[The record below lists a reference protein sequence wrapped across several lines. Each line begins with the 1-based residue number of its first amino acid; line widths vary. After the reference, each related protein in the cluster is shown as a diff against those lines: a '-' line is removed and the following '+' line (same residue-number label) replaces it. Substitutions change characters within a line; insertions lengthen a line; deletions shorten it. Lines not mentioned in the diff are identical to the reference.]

1 MVLEVSSD
9 VRVEEKQFFFY
20 TGGHLASSSYE
31 DRQLLEYDVITYYG
45 RERPLMDFFK
55 SSFSSGLTVWEWW
68 GDRAQLVRWWRQRDN
83 GEWNQDSNAE
93 RKRV

>member
-1 MVLEVSSD
+1 MKI
-9 VRVEEKQFFFY
+9 EEKHGFFFY

-45 RERPLMDFFK
+45 RERPLIDVFK

-68 GDRAQLVRWWRQRDN
+68 GDRIQVVRWWGLWDN

>member
-1 MVLEVSSD
+1 M
-9 VRVEEKQFFFY
+9 RTEEKHSFFFY
-20 TGGHLASSSYE
+20 TGGHLASNSYE
-31 DRQLLEYDVITYYG
+31 DRQLPEHDVITYYG
-45 RERPLMDFFK
+45 RERPLIDVFK

-68 GDRAQLVRWWRQRDN
+68 GDRIQLVRWWGLWDN